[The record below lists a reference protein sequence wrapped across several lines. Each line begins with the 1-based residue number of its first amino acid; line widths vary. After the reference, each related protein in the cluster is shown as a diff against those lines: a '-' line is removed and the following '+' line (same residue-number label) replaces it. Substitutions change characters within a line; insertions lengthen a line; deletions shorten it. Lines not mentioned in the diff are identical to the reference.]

1 MAKKLAL
8 EKLRGNRATV
18 NRDQALGV
26 SRRMIVKLTA
36 DQLFT
41 DAGLAPYEHR
51 RIGVRALPY
60 QGS

>member
-1 MAKKLAL
+1 
-8 EKLRGNRATV
+8 
-18 NRDQALGV
+18 
-26 SRRMIVKLTA
+26 MIVKLPA